1 MFSQVGNIAC
11 LHDVA
16 QRLIIVHLIRVF
28 KMNKPVFAFD
38 GESLITPEL
47 ISADI
52 HRREGATEK
61 VRSAAKLSLVTALD
75 KALADFESGTDP
87 RRVVFEVTIALHVLR
102 NTFPSEIW
110 QELLVI
116 GREHAVTPYFL
127 QDPFTN
133 WSFVKPRGYSG
144 DAALLD
150 FFYFHP
156 EIAEHVLNATPLG
169 KAIYTFTSRA
179 PSSIAGRERLG
190 ILTKYV
196 DDAAMA
202 KPKEAE
208 VLSIACGNL
217 REGATSIGLFGDK
230 LKRWVALDQDPQSV
244 ATVAKDYA
252 GTVVEPTEGSVRTVL
267 LRGDKLGTF
276 DLVYTSGLYDYL
288 ADKVA
293 VKLTKKCLSM
303 LKPGGKLMFC
313 NYAKDIFVDG
323 YMELFM
329 NWALL
334 LRNDNDMATI
344 IKDSI
349 AGDEHLYETK
359 VFYGENRN
367 IVYGEIALK
376 S

>member
-1 MFSQVGNIAC
+1 VQLASSF
-11 LHDVA
+11 
-16 QRLIIVHLIRVF
+16 
-28 KMNKPVFAFD
+28 
-38 GESLITPEL
+38 
-47 ISADI
+47 
-52 HRREGATEK
+52 
-61 VRSAAKLSLVTALD
+61 D
-75 KALADFESGTDP
+75 KAVCEFDAGIDP
-87 RRVVFEVTIALHVLR
+87 RRIVFEVTLALHTLR
-102 NTFPSEIW
+102 NTLPSDIW
-110 QELLVI
+110 QELLAI
-116 GREHAVTPYFL
+116 GRQHPVASYFH

-156 EIAEHVLNATPLG
+156 DIAEHILSASPLG

-190 ILTKYV
+190 ILTQYV
-196 DDAAMA
+196 DDAALA

-217 REGATSIGLFGDK
+217 REGANSVALFGDL

-244 ATVAKDYA
+244 AVVAKDYA
-252 GTVVEPTEGSVRTVL
+252 GTAVQPTEGSVRTVL
-267 LRGDKLGTF
+267 MRGDKIGTF

-293 VKLTKKCLSM
+293 VKLTKKCLTM

-313 NYAKDIFVDG
+313 NYSKDIIVDG
-323 YMELFM
+323 YMEMFM
-329 NWALL
+329 DWALL
-334 LRNDNDMATI
+334 LRNDEDMAAI
-344 IKDSI
+344 IQKSI
-349 AGDEHLYETK
+349 EGERHLYRTK

-367 IVYGEIALK
+367 IVYGEITRK
-376 S
+376 D

>member
-1 MFSQVGNIAC
+1 
-11 LHDVA
+11 
-16 QRLIIVHLIRVF
+16 
-28 KMNKPVFAFD
+28 MNKPNFAFD

-47 ISADI
+47 ISSDI
-52 HRREGATEK
+52 HQKQGATAEL
-61 VRSAAKLSLVTALD
+61 RASAIETLKKALD
-75 KALADFESGTDP
+75 KALGDFERGINP
-87 RRVVFEVTIALHVLR
+87 QRVVFEATIALHKLR
-102 NTFPSEIW
+102 NTLPSEIW

-116 GREHAVTPYFL
+116 GRQHAVTPYFL

-156 EIAEHVLNATPLG
+156 EIAEHVLHATPLG

-202 KPKEAE
+202 RPQEAE

-217 REGATSIGLFGDK
+217 REAATSTGLFGDK
-230 LKRWVALDQDPQSV
+230 LKRWVALDQDPQSI
-244 ATVAKDYA
+244 ATVARDYP
-252 GTVVEPTEGSVRTVL
+252 GTAVEPTEGSVRTVL
-267 LRGDKLGTF
+267 LKGDKLGTF

-334 LRNDNDMATI
+334 LRDDKDMAAI
-344 IKDSI
+344 IKASI
-349 AGDEHLYETK
+349 EGKEHLYETK
-359 VFYGENRN
+359 VFYGENCN
-367 IVYGEIALK
+367 IVYAEIGLAA
-376 S
+376 